1 MYRAAK
7 ILLILCLG
15 WSFGLS
21 AAGYSSPV
29 RDAEGNIVPTPKG
42 EFCVAPVEEMRR
54 EHMTMLLHQRD
65 KTVQQGIRDKQASL
79 TDCID
84 CHVTPDASGTVA
96 RSDDERFF
104 CSACHLAVSV
114 KIDWFECHAD
124 RPAEMISRLSPI
136 KNATP
141 VTNNQPPLPF
151 ALQFRLDAASG
162 TVFQ

>member
-21 AAGYSSPV
+21 AAGYSSPD

-42 EFCVAPVEEMRR
+42 EVCIAPVEEMRR
-54 EHMTMLLHQRD
+54 DHMTMLRHQRD
-65 KTVQQGIRDKQASL
+65 KTVQQGIRDQQASL

-96 RSDDERFF
+96 RITDKRHF
-104 CSACHLAVSV
+104 CASCHLAVSV
-114 KIDWFECHAD
+114 KIDCFECHAD
-124 RPAEMISRLSPI
+124 RPAEMISRPGSI
-136 KNATP
+136 KNAFAVAGTRFS
-141 VTNNQPPLPF
+141 LPY
-151 ALQFRLDAASG
+151 AAKFRLDAAPG